1 MVLIESHRFLPIFDR
16 ILAKPTMSSSYFKI
30 GKLNPASQSAQEEGK
45 NFTKSTNEPS
55 YEQLEVVREN

>member
-16 ILAKPTMSSSYFKI
+16 ILAKPRSSFYFEI